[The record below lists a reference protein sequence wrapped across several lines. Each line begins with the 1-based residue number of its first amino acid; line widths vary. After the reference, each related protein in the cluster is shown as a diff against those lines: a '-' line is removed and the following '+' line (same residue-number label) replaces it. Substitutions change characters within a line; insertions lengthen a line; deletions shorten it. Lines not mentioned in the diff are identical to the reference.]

1 MKESD
6 IVLHRNIDNKIIEL
20 SKEYHHGHDLI
31 RDLKKVK
38 LQLKD
43 RIANQERKSR
53 QLELFREY
61 KRKQDHIVKIDNV
74 RLAKT
79 ERRDRKRRKA
89 LERKDALY
97 RTHLYNEG

>member
-43 RIANQERKSR
+43 RIANQQRKSR

>member
-43 RIANQERKSR
+43 RIANQQRKSR

-61 KRKQDHIVKIDNV
+61 KRKQDHIVKVDNIK
-74 RLAKT
+74 LAKT
-79 ERRDRKRRKA
+79 ERRDRKRRRA
-89 LERKDALY
+89 LERKDDLLY
-97 RTHLYNEG
+97 K

>member
-38 LQLKD
+38 LQ
-43 RIANQERKSR
+43 
-53 QLELFREY
+53 
-61 KRKQDHIVKIDNV
+61 
-74 RLAKT
+74 
-79 ERRDRKRRKA
+79 
-89 LERKDALY
+89 
-97 RTHLYNEG
+97 

>member
-43 RIANQERKSR
+43 RIALQERKSR
-53 QLELFREY
+53 QLELFKEY
-61 KRKQDHIVKIDNV
+61 KRKQDHIVRVDNIK
-74 RLAKT
+74 LAKT

>member
-53 QLELFREY
+53 QLELFKEY
-61 KRKQDHIVKIDNV
+61 KRKQDHIVRVDNIK
-74 RLAKT
+74 LAKT
-79 ERRDRKRRKA
+79 KRRDRKRRKA

>member
-43 RIANQERKSR
+43 RIALQERKSR

>member
-43 RIANQERKSR
+43 RIALQERKSR

-61 KRKQDHIVKIDNV
+61 KRKQDHIVKIDNIK
-74 RLAKT
+74 LAKT
-79 ERRDRKRRKA
+79 ERRDRKLRKA

>member
-43 RIANQERKSR
+43 RIALQEKKSR
-53 QLELFREY
+53 QLELFKEY
-61 KRKQDHIVKIDNV
+61 KRKQDHIVRVDNIK
-74 RLAKT
+74 LAKT

>member
-61 KRKQDHIVKIDNV
+61 KRKQDHIVRVDNTK
-74 RLAKT
+74 LAKT

-89 LERKDALY
+89 LERKDALH

>member
-61 KRKQDHIVKIDNV
+61 KRKQDHIVKIDNIK
-74 RLAKT
+74 LSK
-79 ERRDRKRRKA
+79 DRTK
-89 LERKDALY
+89 
-97 RTHLYNEG
+97 GS

>member
-61 KRKQDHIVKIDNV
+61 KRKQDHIVRVDNIK
-74 RLAKT
+74 LAKT

>member
-43 RIANQERKSR
+43 RIALQERKSR

-61 KRKQDHIVKIDNV
+61 KRKQDHIVKIDNIK
-74 RLAKT
+74 LAKT
-79 ERRDRKRRKA
+79 ERRDRKKA

>member
-43 RIANQERKSR
+43 RIALQERKSR

-61 KRKQDHIVKIDNV
+61 KRKQDHIVKVDNIK
-74 RLAKT
+74 LAKT

>member
-43 RIANQERKSR
+43 RIALQERKSR

-61 KRKQDHIVKIDNV
+61 KRKQDHIVRVDNIK
-74 RLAKT
+74 LAKT

>member
-1 MKESD
+1 MCIRD
-6 IVLHRNIDNKIIEL
+6 R

-43 RIANQERKSR
+43 RIANQQRKSR

-61 KRKQDHIVKIDNV
+61 KRKQDHIVRVDNTK
-74 RLAKT
+74 LAKT

>member
-53 QLELFREY
+53 QLKLFREY
-61 KRKQDHIVKIDNV
+61 KRKQDHIVKVDNIK
-74 RLAKT
+74 LAKT

>member
-43 RIANQERKSR
+43 RIANQQRKSR

-61 KRKQDHIVKIDNV
+61 KRKQDHIVSIDNTK
-74 RLAKT
+74 LAKT
-79 ERRDRKRRKA
+79 ERRDRKRRRA
-89 LERKDALY
+89 IERKDALY
-97 RTHLYNEG
+97 RTHLYK

>member
-43 RIANQERKSR
+43 RIALQERKSR
-53 QLELFREY
+53 QLELFKEY

>member
-43 RIANQERKSR
+43 RIANQQRKSR

-61 KRKQDHIVKIDNV
+61 KRKQDHIVKVDNTK
-74 RLAKT
+74 LAKT

>member
-6 IVLHRNIDNKIIEL
+6 IVLHRNIDNKIIEI

-53 QLELFREY
+53 QLELFKEY
-61 KRKQDHIVKIDNV
+61 KRKQDHIVRVDNIK
-74 RLAKT
+74 LAKT

>member
-43 RIANQERKSR
+43 RIALQERKSR

-61 KRKQDHIVKIDNV
+61 KRKQDHIVRIDNIK
-74 RLAKT
+74 LAKT

>member
-43 RIANQERKSR
+43 RIALHERKSR
-53 QLELFREY
+53 QLELFKEY
-61 KRKQDHIVKIDNV
+61 KRKQDHIVRVDNIK
-74 RLAKT
+74 LAKT

>member
-43 RIANQERKSR
+43 RIALQERKSR

-61 KRKQDHIVKIDNV
+61 KRKQDHIVKIDNIK
-74 RLAKT
+74 LAKT

>member
-53 QLELFREY
+53 QLELFKEY
-61 KRKQDHIVKIDNV
+61 KRKQDHIVRVDNIK
-74 RLAKT
+74 LAKT
-79 ERRDRKRRKA
+79 ERRDRKRRRA

>member
-20 SKEYHHGHDLI
+20 SKEYHHGHDLN

-61 KRKQDHIVKIDNV
+61 KRKQDHIVKVDNIK
-74 RLAKT
+74 LAKT

>member
-43 RIANQERKSR
+43 PNPLQERKSR

-61 KRKQDHIVKIDNV
+61 KRKQDHIVKIDNIK
-74 RLAKT
+74 LAKT

>member
-6 IVLHRNIDNKIIEL
+6 IELHRNIDNKIIEL

-61 KRKQDHIVKIDNV
+61 KRKQDHIVRVDNIK
-74 RLAKT
+74 LAKT